1 MAKIIKKHWDITV
14 AVGIGLFLTIA
25 GIVGML
31 GMISLPSSVSA
42 ATTATATVNVQA
54 TVAETISITVSS
66 SIMDLGILTDSTV
79 SATSNNFTVKTNAGN
94 GYTVTIKDTGSST
107 SPGLWKSSAPTN
119 LIPSITATP
128 LTAGS
133 QGYGAQG
140 TSTAMGI
147 YSPYNVSGNNVG
159 QLQITTQNFASSSS
173 ATAGAQA
180 TLTLKATI
188 SATTTAGAY
197 SDNPLTLT
205 AVGSF

>member
-1 MAKIIKKHWDITV
+1 MAKTIKKHWDMV
-14 AVGIGLFLTIA
+14 LVGGIGLTLAII
-25 GIVGML
+25 GVLIMS
-31 GMISLPSSVSA
+31 GMIGVPSSVSA
-42 ATTATATVNVQA
+42 ATTATATVDVQA
-54 TVAETISITVSS
+54 TVAETISINVSS
-66 SIMDLGILTDSTV
+66 SVMNLGVLTDSTV
-79 SATSNNFTVKTNAGN
+79 SATSNNFTVKTNAGS
-94 GYTVTIKDTGSST
+94 GFTVTIKDTGSTT

-119 LIPSITATP
+119 LIPSNTATP
-128 LTAGS
+128 LIAGS

-159 QLQITTQNFASSSS
+159 GLQITAQNFASSSS